1 MAGGIGFLGGHDP
14 VNDDLTAPSDEEL
27 KQKQL
32 QGYVGTNAIDA
43 SDYNAPAADEYAMN
57 GRGYAIQNGYQ
68 QMGTSAY
75 DQDVARDRSMGQAGM
90 NRAGVHLNVGQSHSD
105 RLLQMGGL
113 AKLRAGMNGQL
124 PSQAVAQ
131 GAVAR
136 EGTVRQGTGAIT
148 GGAGGR
154 GVAALQTAA
163 GGMGDQFAQTG
174 ADVNAAREAEINRD
188 TTGFLRGALG
198 AHGQDIGEAT
208 TQAQLEAQQ
217 RALNEAR
224 QENFENR
231 GFDVRQQQQQAAI
244 DNANLTADQQRL
256 IKQEQAAYNQ
266 NQFNTL
272 MNDAGAGAGMVTGG
286 VGAVVLSNNNQDPNN
301 PNNHSSSDP
310 RTKRR
315 VDPMGSLRGLHRFM
329 GR

>member
-1 MAGGIGFLGGHDP
+1 
-14 VNDDLTAPSDEEL
+14 
-27 KQKQL
+27 
-32 QGYVGTNAIDA
+32 
-43 SDYNAPAADEYAMN
+43 
-57 GRGYAIQNGYQ
+57 
-68 QMGTSAY
+68 
-75 DQDVARDRSMGQAGM
+75 
-90 NRAGVHLNVGQSHSD
+90 
-105 RLLQMGGL
+105 
-113 AKLRAGMNGQL
+113 
-124 PSQAVAQ
+124 
-131 GAVAR
+131 
-136 EGTVRQGTGAIT
+136 
-148 GGAGGR
+148 
-154 GVAALQTAA
+154 
-163 GGMGDQFAQTG
+163 
-174 ADVNAAREAEINRD
+174 RD

-266 NQFNTL
+266 NQFDTF
-272 MNDAGAGAGMVTGG
+272 MNDAGTVAAM
-286 VGAVVLSNNNQDPNN
+286 AAAAAAM
-301 PNNHSSSDP
+301 SDP